1 MSLRKKAVS
10 GLAWTFTQQFSNQLI
25 SFIVSIILARF
36 LGPAEFGL
44 IGMLG
49 IFIAIGNTLMD
60 SGLTSSLIR
69 TPDADQRD
77 YSTVF
82 MINIIG
88 SIFFY
93 LILYL
98 VAPVIASF
106 YKHDILKA
114 LIRVYALIFII
125 QAFVGVQSTRLT
137 KKLNFKTQ
145 LLIQIPSLLGG
156 GILGIVLAKL
166 GYGAW
171 SLVWMSL
178 LQSTIST
185 ILHWVYAG
193 WYPSFILD
201 KKLFIYHFS
210 FGYKVAVSSL
220 VTTFYNNIY
229 TLIIGRYFS
238 AVQVGLYTRSL
249 SLRQLPISN
258 LSTALGK
265 VSFPMLSS
273 ISNEDIRLKIAY
285 KRLMQQLVFW
295 LSPFLLLLAIIAVP
309 FIRILLGDKW
319 LAAVPYFQIL
329 CVAGIV
335 FPLRFNLNIL
345 QVKGRSDILM
355 KLEIVKKSYGIA
367 AVIVAIQFGIFGLL
381 YCQLLLDFLEFF
393 VNSFYCGR
401 MINYSVKEQ
410 IKDFFPS
417 IFLAAI
423 VGAVAWKLDKQFFAI
438 SNTNDVVRILAVS
451 LFYLTVYLLFS
462 VLIKTPALYD
472 FKKII
477 GKDINL
483 KQTVPNG

>member
-1 MSLRKKAVS
+1 MSLVKKAVA
-10 GLAWTFTQQFSNQLI
+10 GLGWTFTQQFSTQFI
-25 SFIVSIILARF
+25 SFVVSIILARF

-44 IGMLG
+44 IGMMG
-49 IFIAIGNTLMD
+49 IFISIGNTLMD

-69 TPDADQRD
+69 TPNADQRD

-82 MINIIG
+82 MINLIG
-88 SIFFY
+88 SIVFY

-98 VAPVIASF
+98 AAPAIASF
-106 YKHDILKA
+106 YKHDVLIS
-114 LIRVYALIFII
+114 LIRVFALTFII

-156 GILGIVLAKL
+156 GILGIILAKL

-178 LQSTIST
+178 LQSSIST

-201 KKLFIYHFS
+201 KKLFKYHYG
-210 FGYKVAVSSL
+210 FGYKVAISNL
-220 VTTFYNNIY
+220 VQTVYNNIY
-229 TLIIGRYFS
+229 TLIIGRWFS
-238 AVQVGLYTRSL
+238 AAQVGLYTRSL
-249 SLRQLPISN
+249 GLRQLPISN
-258 LSTALGK
+258 LSTAIGK

-273 ISNEDIRLKIAY
+273 ISNEDIRLKVAY

-295 LSPFLLLLAIIAVP
+295 LSPFLILLAIIALP

-319 LAAVPYFQIL
+319 LPAVPYFQIL
-329 CVAGIV
+329 CIAGIV

-355 KLEIVKKSYGIA
+355 KLEIAKKTYGIA
-367 AVIVAIQFGIFGLL
+367 AIIVAVRFGIFGLL
-381 YCQLLLDFLEFF
+381 YCQLLLDYLEFF

-401 MINYSVKEQ
+401 MIGYTVREQ
-410 IKDFFPS
+410 VKDFSPS

-423 VGAVAWKLDKQFFAI
+423 VGLVVWNLDKRFFSL
-438 SNTNDVVRILAVS
+438 SNTNDFVKIVAVS
-451 LFYLTVYLLFS
+451 LLYFTIYLICSLL
-462 VLIKTPALYD
+462 LKTPALQD
-472 FKKII
+472 FKRII
-477 GKDINL
+477 GRDMNF
-483 KQTVPNG
+483 KQTVPNS

>member
-1 MSLRKKAVS
+1 MSLVKKAVA
-10 GLAWTFTQQFSNQLI
+10 GLGWTFTQQFSTQFI

-44 IGMLG
+44 VGMMG

-82 MINIIG
+82 MINVIG
-88 SIFFY
+88 SVIFY

-98 VAPVIASF
+98 AAPLIASF
-106 YKHDILKA
+106 YKHEVLTG
-114 LIRVYALIFII
+114 LIRVFALIFII

-145 LLIQIPSLLGG
+145 LLIQIPSLVGG

-178 LQSTIST
+178 VQSLIST
-185 ILHWVYAG
+185 ILHWIYAG

-201 KKLFIYHFS
+201 KKLFKYHYG

-220 VTTFYNNIY
+220 VQTLYSNIY
-229 TLIIGRYFS
+229 TLIIGRWFS
-238 AVQVGLYTRSL
+238 ATQVGLYTRSL

-258 LSTALGK
+258 LSTAIGK

-273 ISNEDIRLKIAY
+273 ISNEDARLKAAY

-295 LSPFLLLLAIIAVP
+295 LSPFLILLAIVALP

-319 LAAVPYFQIL
+319 LPAVPYFQIL
-329 CVAGIV
+329 CIAGIV

-355 KLEIVKKSYGIA
+355 KLEIVKKSYGIVA
-367 AVIVAIQFGIFGLL
+367 IIVAVRFGIFGLL
-381 YCQLLLDFLEFF
+381 YCQLLLDYIEFF

-401 MINYSVKEQ
+401 LINYSVKEQ
-410 IKDFFPS
+410 LKDFSPS
-417 IFLAAI
+417 IFLAGI
-423 VGAVAWKLDKQFFAI
+423 LGLVAWNLNNRFFAL
-438 SNTNDVVRILAVS
+438 SNTNDIVKILAVS
-451 LFYLTVYLLFS
+451 ISYFTIYLICSFLL
-462 VLIKTPALYD
+462 KAPALRD
-472 FKKII
+472 FKRII
-477 GKDINL
+477 GKDINF
-483 KQTVPNG
+483 KQAVPNS